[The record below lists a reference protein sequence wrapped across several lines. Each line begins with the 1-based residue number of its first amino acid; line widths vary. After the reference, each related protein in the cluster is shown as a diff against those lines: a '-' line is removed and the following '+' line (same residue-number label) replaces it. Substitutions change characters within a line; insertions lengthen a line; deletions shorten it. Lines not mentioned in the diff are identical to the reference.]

1 MQDVG
6 SLMILRQNTQHL
18 QRWITALASVV
29 AAFGAVAAGTGIVT
43 AWGPTHR
50 AFITLRGESVYLQGG
65 GLYARESVSGAAQAI
80 GQDFVTLLVAV
91 PLLLLAT
98 RMASTGS
105 VRGLLLRAG
114 ALAYFAYT
122 YLLMAFGGT
131 YNELFLI
138 YVALFSAS
146 SFGFIMSIVSV
157 DANRLHDQFCPRFAR
172 RRVGWALVCFGA
184 LLAMMWLGRIVPS
197 LVSGKTPPGLDS
209 YTTLFVQAG
218 DLGIVIPT
226 AILAGILLV
235 RGRAFGYLLG
245 AVMLV
250 QASAFGL
257 ALMAM
262 IVSMTAAGVEVV
274 PVEVVVFSLLALV
287 FLVATAHTLSNI
299 GPQTSPVGRFGR
311 EPLINSPWG

>member
-1 MQDVG
+1 
-6 SLMILRQNTQHL
+6 MILRQNTQHL
-18 QRWITALASVV
+18 QRWVTALASAV
-29 AAFGAVAAGTGIVT
+29 AVLGAVAAGTGILT
-43 AWGPTHR
+43 AWSPTHR
-50 AFITLRGESVYLQGG
+50 AFVTLRGETVYIQGG
-65 GLYARESVSGAAQAI
+65 GLYGHESVSGAAQAI

-91 PLLLLAT
+91 PLLMVAA

-105 VRGLLLRAG
+105 VRGLLLRGG

-131 YNELFLI
+131 YNELFLV

-146 SFGFIMSIVSV
+146 SFGFILSIVSV
-157 DANRLHDQFCPRFAR
+157 DASRLQDHFSKRFAR
-172 RRVGWALVCFGA
+172 RWVGWALVCFGA
-184 LLAMMWLGRIVPS
+184 LLAVMWLGRIVPS
-197 LVSGKTPPGLDS
+197 LLRGRTPPGLES

-218 DLGIVIPT
+218 DLGVVIPT

-257 ALMAM
+257 ALLAM
-262 IVSMTAAGVEVV
+262 IGSMTAAGVEVV
-274 PVEVVVFSLLALV
+274 PVEVVVFSVLTLV
-287 FLVATAHTLSNI
+287 FLGATAHTLSSVS
-299 GPQTSPVGRFGR
+299 PQSSPAGRFGR
-311 EPLINSPWG
+311 ESLINSPWGWPNEN